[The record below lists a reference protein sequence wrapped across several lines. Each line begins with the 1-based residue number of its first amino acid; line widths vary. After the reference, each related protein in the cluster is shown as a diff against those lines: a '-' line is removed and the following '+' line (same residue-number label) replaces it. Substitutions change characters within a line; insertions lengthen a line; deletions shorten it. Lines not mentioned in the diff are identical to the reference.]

1 MSEYFCGFNKV
12 ITLRLAKI
20 HDMKKITTFLLGLS
34 APFYFA
40 QQAGDLVSAEQK
52 LDLTPQGVVNFI
64 ANNLGEQNAPDFVS
78 YLNSFNVGL
87 KGYKITYYT
96 KNEKNVL
103 VKATGLLM
111 YPKVGFKL
119 STVVSDHGTTDSRHN
134 VPSNFKGALTAGFVV
149 ELSYVL
155 NGYILMAPDYVGM
168 GTGEGT
174 HPYVDYATEAGATI
188 DFITAANK
196 ALAQLNVKRYDEY
209 FLAGY
214 SQGAHAAM
222 STLKRLSISNPN
234 NIQFKYAY
242 MGDGPYDFSGV
253 TLQKGV
259 LEKDIYPFTAF
270 LANVLHSCN
279 TTGYQ
284 TYNTGISEVISA
296 EYLDKYNYHVVQD
309 NGGLLWGP
317 VIWRKLFTSSFV
329 NDVTNNP
336 NNKLR
341 QCMKPKDVY
350 DWYNKTPMTL
360 GHSTVDLAIP
370 PENTS
375 KTIDVQRGYYPWW
388 DLNKYKLD
396 SFYWGPI
403 GHVGGIVP
411 FTLASNAKFN
421 TLRSGGLLN
430 QWAIAGSIFGK
441 QSAATPSETAS
452 LFPSQIKPDL
462 GNMQLVEITD
472 FNQEKAASRS
482 ANERSLSSLKDGV
495 YLLKVSENNENK
507 MLPYIKSTPK
517 EIPENEII
525 QSESKGILQLKID
538 QEELSAVYIFD
549 ENKTLI
555 RTVTKEQYQ
564 QNGGISLQDLETKN
578 YIFEVAT
585 PFYNLQFNK
594 AISNPTSENTTDIFT
609 QNRQIKVKA
618 SNDIKSINIYS
629 ISGAQIVQQEINK
642 PIFESRSLEPGVY
655 VVQVTLANG
664 KVINKKIKL

>member
-1 MSEYFCGFNKV
+1 M
-12 ITLRLAKI
+12 RKI
-20 HDMKKITTFLLGLS
+20 AVFLLGLA

-40 QQAGDLVSAEQK
+40 QQPGDLVSVEQK

-64 ANNLGEQNAPDFVS
+64 ANNLGEQNAPDFVN
-78 YLNSFNVGL
+78 YLNGFNVGL

-96 KNEKNVL
+96 KNENNNL

-111 YPKVGFKL
+111 FPNVGFKL

-134 VPSNFKGALTAGFVV
+134 VPSNFKGTLTAGFVV

-188 DFITAANK
+188 DFVTAADK
-196 ALAQLNVKRYDEY
+196 VLSQLGVKRYDEY

-222 STLKRLSISNPN
+222 STLKKLSVSNPTN
-234 NIQFKYAY
+234 LKFKYAY

-253 TLQKGV
+253 TLNKGV
-259 LEKDIYPFTAF
+259 LEKDFYPFTAF

-279 TTGYQ
+279 NTGYK
-284 TYNTGISEVISA
+284 TYTSDISEVISA
-296 EYLDKYNYHVVQD
+296 EYLDRYNYHVVQD

-317 VIWRKLFTSSFV
+317 VIWRKLFTTNFI

-336 NNKLR
+336 GNKLR

-375 KTIDVQRGYYPWW
+375 KTIEVQRGYYPWW

-396 SFYWGPI
+396 SFYWGPL
-403 GHVGGIVP
+403 GHIGGIVP
-411 FTLASNAKFN
+411 FVLASNAKFN

-430 QWAIAGSIFGK
+430 QWAIADSIFGK
-441 QSAATPSETAS
+441 QSAPVLSQADPLSS
-452 LFPSQIKPDL
+452 SQIKPDL
-462 GNMQLVEITD
+462 GTMQLIQITD
-472 FNQEKAASRS
+472 FNQEKAVSRS
-482 ANERSLSSLKDGV
+482 AANRNLSSLKDGV
-495 YLLKVSENNENK
+495 YLLKVSENNEDK
-507 MLPYIKSTPK
+507 LIPYIKNTPK
-517 EIPENEII
+517 EIAENEMV
-525 QSESKGILQLKID
+525 QSENNAVLQLKINP
-538 QEELSAVYIFD
+538 QELSSVHIFD
-549 ENKTLI
+549 ENKNLVKTI
-555 RTVTKEQYQ
+555 SNEQYQ
-564 QNGGISLQDLETKN
+564 ENNGIDIRDLENKI
-578 YIFEVAT
+578 YIFEVVT
-585 PFYNLQFNK
+585 PFYNLQFK
-594 AISNPTSENTTDIFT
+594 KSIDHGLTGDASEIYT
-609 QNRQIKVKA
+609 QDRQIRAK
-618 SNDIKSINIYS
+618 SGDIIKSISIYS
-629 ISGAQIVQQEINK
+629 ISGTLVLQQEVNK
-642 PIFESRSLEPGVY
+642 SSFESDNLEPGVY
-655 VVQVTLANG
+655 VVQISLSNG
-664 KVINKKIKL
+664 KVNHKKIKL

>member
-1 MSEYFCGFNKV
+1 
-12 ITLRLAKI
+12 
-20 HDMKKITTFLLGLS
+20 MKKITTFLLSLT

-40 QQAGDLVSAEQK
+40 QQAGDVVSAEQK
-52 LDLTPQGVVNFI
+52 LDLTPQGVINFI
-64 ANNLGEQNAPDFVS
+64 ANNLGDQNAPEFAN
-78 YLNSFNVGL
+78 YLNSFNLGL

-96 KNEKNVL
+96 KNENNVL

-111 YPKVGFKL
+111 YPNVPFKL

-168 GTGEGT
+168 GTGDGT

-196 ALAQLNVKRYDEY
+196 VLAQLNIKRYDEY

-222 STLKRLSISNPN
+222 STLKRLSISNPG
-234 NIQFKYAY
+234 NIKFKYAY

-253 TLQKGV
+253 TLNKGV
-259 LEKDIYPFTAF
+259 LEKDIYPFTSF
-270 LANVLHSCN
+270 LANVLHTCN
-279 TTGYQ
+279 NTGYK
-284 TYNTGISEVISA
+284 TYSNDISEVISA

-341 QCMKPKDVY
+341 LCMKPKDVY

-360 GHSTVDLAIP
+360 GHSTIDLAIP

-396 SFYWGPI
+396 SFYWGPL
-403 GHVGGIVP
+403 GHVGGILP

-430 QWAIAGSIFGK
+430 EWAIAGSIFSK
-441 QSAATPSETAS
+441 QSEKTSEKPSLLS
-452 LFPSQIKPDL
+452 SQIKPDL
-462 GNMQLVEITD
+462 GSMQLVEITD
-472 FNQEKAASRS
+472 FNKEKAQSRT
-482 ANERSLSSLKDGV
+482 AGDQNLSTLKDGV
-495 YLLKVSENNENK
+495 YLLKVSENNQDK
-507 MLPYIKSTPK
+507 IIPYIKNTPK
-517 EIPENEII
+517 EVTENEIV
-525 QSESKGILQLKID
+525 QSMTASVLQLKVD
-538 QEELSAVYIFD
+538 QDELTAVNIFD

-555 RTVTKEQYQ
+555 RSISSKQYRDA
-564 QNGGISLQDLETKN
+564 GGINIQNLENKN
-578 YIFEVAT
+578 YTFEVVT
-585 PFYNLQFNK
+585 PYYNLQFSK
-594 AISNPTSENTTDIFT
+594 SAGGILSPESSTDIYT
-609 QNRQIKVKA
+609 LRQQIVAKSGNNIKNI
-618 SNDIKSINIYS
+618 SIYS
-629 ISGAQIVQQEINK
+629 ISGSLIVQQEVNK
-642 PIFESRSLEPGVY
+642 PVFESGNLEPGIY
-655 VVQVTLANG
+655 LVQIILSNG
-664 KVINKKIKL
+664 KIINKKVKL

>member
-1 MSEYFCGFNKV
+1 
-12 ITLRLAKI
+12 
-20 HDMKKITTFLLGLS
+20 MKKITTFLLGLT

-40 QQAGDLVSAEQK
+40 QQAGDVVSAEQK
-52 LDLTPQGVVNFI
+52 LDLTPQGVISFI
-64 ANNLGEQNAPDFVS
+64 ANNLGDQNAPEFS
-78 YLNSFNVGL
+78 NYLNGFNVGL

-96 KNEKNVL
+96 KNENNVL

-111 YPKVGFKL
+111 YPNVPFKL
-119 STVVSDHGTTDSRHN
+119 STVVSDHGTTDSRNN
-134 VPSNFKGALTAGFVV
+134 VPSNFKGTLTAGFVV

-168 GTGEGT
+168 GTGDGT

-196 ALAQLNVKRYDEY
+196 VLAQLNIKRYDEY

-234 NIQFKYAY
+234 NIKFKYAY

-253 TLQKGV
+253 TLNKGV
-259 LEKDIYPFTAF
+259 LEKDIYPFTSF
-270 LANVLHSCN
+270 LANVLHTCN
-279 TTGYQ
+279 NTGYK
-284 TYNTGISEVISA
+284 TYNNNISEVISA

-317 VIWRKLFTSSFV
+317 VIWRKLFTTSFV

-341 QCMKPKDVY
+341 SCMKPKDVY

-396 SFYWGPI
+396 SFYWGPL
-403 GHVGGIVP
+403 GHVGGILP

-430 QWAIAGSIFGK
+430 EWAIAGSIFGK
-441 QSAATPSETAS
+441 QSTVKTTEQPALLT
-452 LFPSQIKPDL
+452 SQIKPDL
-462 GNMQLVEITD
+462 GNMQLLDITD
-472 FNQEKAASRS
+472 FNTEKVQSRTAVDKNLS
-482 ANERSLSSLKDGV
+482 ALKDGV
-495 YLLKVSENNENK
+495 YLLKVLENNENK
-507 MLPYIKSTPK
+507 IIPYIKNTPQ
-517 EIPENEII
+517 EVAENEIV
-525 QSESKGILQLKID
+525 QSVNASVLRLKVD
-538 QEELSAVYIFD
+538 QEELTAVHIFD

-555 RTVTKEQYQ
+555 KSISPKQYDEA
-564 QNGGISLQDLETKN
+564 GGINVQDLENKN
-578 YIFEVAT
+578 YTFEVVT
-585 PFYNLQFNK
+585 PYYNLQFNK
-594 AISNPTSENTTDIFT
+594 AVGGTPSAESNTDIYA
-609 QNRQIKVKA
+609 QKQQIVAKSA
-618 SNDIKSINIYS
+618 SDIKNISIYNIL
-629 ISGAQIVQQEINK
+629 GALIIQQEVNK
-642 PIFESRSLEPGVY
+642 PQFESRNLESGIY
-655 VVQVTLANG
+655 VVQATLSNG
-664 KVINKKIKL
+664 KIINKKVKL

>member
-52 LDLTPQGVVNFI
+52 LDLTPQGVINFI

-111 YPKVGFKL
+111 YPNVGFKL

-296 EYLDKYNYHVVQD
+296 EYLDRYNYHVVQD

-317 VIWRKLFTSSFV
+317 VIWRKLFTTSFV

-341 QCMKPKDVY
+341 LCMKPKDVY

-525 QSESKGILQLKID
+525 QSENKGILQLKID
-538 QEELSAVYIFD
+538 QEELSTVYIFD

-629 ISGAQIVQQEINK
+629 ISGAQIVQHEINK

-655 VVQVTLANG
+655 VVKVTLANG
-664 KVINKKIKL
+664 KVISKKIKL

>member
-155 NGYILMAPDYVGM
+155 NGYILIAPDYVGM

-284 TYNTGISEVISA
+284 TYNTDISEVISA
-296 EYLDKYNYHVVQD
+296 EYLDRYNYHVVQD
-309 NGGLLWGP
+309 NGDLLWGP
-317 VIWRKLFTSSFV
+317 VIWRKLFTTSFV

-462 GNMQLVEITD
+462 GNMQLVKITD

-594 AISNPTSENTTDIFT
+594 VISNPTSENITDIFT

-664 KVINKKIKL
+664 KVISKKIKL

>member
-1 MSEYFCGFNKV
+1 
-12 ITLRLAKI
+12 
-20 HDMKKITTFLLGLS
+20 MKKITTFLLSLT

-40 QQAGDLVSAEQK
+40 QQAGDVVSAEQK
-52 LDLTPQGVVNFI
+52 LDLTPQGVINFI
-64 ANNLGEQNAPDFVS
+64 ANNLGDQNAPEFAN
-78 YLNSFNVGL
+78 YLNSFNIGL

-96 KNEKNVL
+96 KNENNVL

-111 YPKVGFKL
+111 YPNVPFKL

-168 GTGEGT
+168 GTGDGT

-196 ALAQLNVKRYDEY
+196 VLAQLNIKRYDEY

-222 STLKRLSISNPN
+222 STLKRLSISNPD
-234 NIQFKYAY
+234 NIKFKYAY

-253 TLQKGV
+253 TLNKGV
-259 LEKDIYPFTAF
+259 LEKDIYPFTSF
-270 LANVLHSCN
+270 LANVLHTCN
-279 TTGYQ
+279 NTGYK
-284 TYNTGISEVISA
+284 TYNNDISEVISA

-317 VIWRKLFTSSFV
+317 VIWRKLFTTSFV

-396 SFYWGPI
+396 SFYWGPL
-403 GHVGGIVP
+403 GHVGGILP

-430 QWAIAGSIFGK
+430 EWAIAGSIFGK
-441 QSAATPSETAS
+441 QPEKTSEKPSLLS
-452 LFPSQIKPDL
+452 SQIKPDL
-462 GNMQLVEITD
+462 GSMQLVEITD
-472 FNQEKAASRS
+472 FNKEKAQSRTAGS
-482 ANERSLSSLKDGV
+482 QNLSDLKDGV
-495 YLLKVSENNENK
+495 YLLKVSENNEDK
-507 MLPYIKSTPK
+507 IIPYIKNTPQ
-517 EIPENEII
+517 EVTENEIV
-525 QSESKGILQLKID
+525 QSVNASLLQLKVD
-538 QEELSAVYIFD
+538 QEELTAVHIFD

-555 RTVTKEQYQ
+555 KSISKKQYRET
-564 QNGGISLQDLETKN
+564 GGINIQNLESKN
-578 YIFEVAT
+578 YTFEVVT
-585 PFYNLQFNK
+585 PYYNLQFSK
-594 AISNPTSENTTDIFT
+594 SVGGTISSENSTNIYT
-609 QNRQIKVKA
+609 QRQQIVAA
-618 SNDIKSINIYS
+618 STNDIKNITIYS
-629 ISGAQIVQQEINK
+629 ISGSLIVQQNVNK
-642 PIFESRSLEPGVY
+642 PVFESRNLESGVY
-655 VVQVTLANG
+655 LVQVTLSNERIISK
-664 KVINKKIKL
+664 KVKL

>member
-1 MSEYFCGFNKV
+1 MSEYFYGFNKV

-52 LDLTPQGVVNFI
+52 LDLTPQGVINFI

-78 YLNSFNVGL
+78 YLNSFNIGL

-111 YPKVGFKL
+111 YPNVGFKL

-296 EYLDKYNYHVVQD
+296 EYLDRYNYHVVQD

-317 VIWRKLFTSSFV
+317 VIWRKLFTTSFV

-341 QCMKPKDVY
+341 LCMKPKDVY

-441 QSAATPSETAS
+441 QSVATPSETAFLS
-452 LFPSQIKPDL
+452 PSQIKPDL

-525 QSESKGILQLKID
+525 QSENKGILQLKID

-664 KVINKKIKL
+664 KVISKKIKL

>member
-1 MSEYFCGFNKV
+1 
-12 ITLRLAKI
+12 
-20 HDMKKITTFLLGLS
+20 MKKITTFLLGLT

-40 QQAGDLVSAEQK
+40 QQAGDVVSAEQK
-52 LDLTPQGVVNFI
+52 LDLTPQGVINFI
-64 ANNLGEQNAPDFVS
+64 ANNLGEQNAPDFAS
-78 YLNSFNVGL
+78 YLNSFNIGL

-96 KNEKNVL
+96 KNENNVL

-111 YPKVGFKL
+111 YPNVGYKL
-119 STVVSDHGTTDSRHN
+119 STVVSDHGTTDSRQN

-168 GTGEGT
+168 GTGDGV

-188 DFITAANK
+188 DFVTAANK
-196 ALAQLNVKRYDEY
+196 VLAQLGIKRYDEY

-222 STLKRLSISNPN
+222 STLKRLSISNPTN
-234 NIQFKYAY
+234 LKFKYAY

-253 TLQKGV
+253 TLNKGV
-259 LEKDIYPFTAF
+259 LEKDFYPFTSF
-270 LANVLHSCN
+270 LANVLHTCN
-279 TTGYQ
+279 NTGFK
-284 TYNTGISEVISA
+284 TYNTDISEVISA

-317 VIWRKLFTSSFV
+317 VIWKKLFTNNFI

-341 QCMKPKDVY
+341 LCMKPKDVY

-375 KTIDVQRGYYPWW
+375 KTIDVQRGYYAWW

-403 GHVGGIVP
+403 GHVGGILP

-430 QWAIAGSIFGK
+430 QWAIAGSVFGK
-441 QSAATPSETAS
+441 QAANNTDQETPPLYS
-452 LFPSQIKPDL
+452 SQIKPQL
-462 GNMQLVEITD
+462 GNMELLEITD
-472 FNQEKAASRS
+472 FNKEKAVSRS
-482 ANERSLSSLKDGV
+482 TANRSLSSLEDGV
-495 YLLKVSENNENK
+495 YLLKVSENNESK
-507 MLPYIKSTPK
+507 MIPYIKNTPK
-517 EIPENEII
+517 EVAENEIV
-525 QSESKGILQLKID
+525 QSESTALLKLKVNQD
-538 QEELSAVYIFD
+538 ELSSINIFD
-549 ENKTLI
+549 ENKSLVK
-555 RTVTKEQYQ
+555 TVSKDQYQ
-564 QNGGISLQDLETKN
+564 ENGGISLQNLDSQKYT
-578 YIFEVAT
+578 FEVVT
-585 PFYNLQFNK
+585 SYYNLQFSK
-594 AISNPTSENTTDIFT
+594 SIGKPSENNADIFT
-609 QNRQIKVKA
+609 QNRQIKA
-618 SNDIKSINIYS
+618 RANNDIKNISIYN
-629 ISGAQIVQQEINK
+629 ISGALILQQEVNALQ
-642 PIFESRSLEPGVY
+642 FESRGLESGVY
-655 VVQVTLANG
+655 VVQVTLSNG
-664 KVINKKIKL
+664 KTINKKVKL

>member
-1 MSEYFCGFNKV
+1 M
-12 ITLRLAKI
+12 R
-20 HDMKKITTFLLGLS
+20 KITTFLLGLT

-40 QQAGDLVSAEQK
+40 QQAGDVVSAEQK
-52 LDLTPQGVVNFI
+52 LDLTPQGVINFI
-64 ANNLGEQNAPDFVS
+64 SNNLGDQDAPEFAG

-96 KNEKNVL
+96 KNENNVL

-111 YPKVGFKL
+111 YPNVGFKL
-119 STVVSDHGTTDSRHN
+119 STVVSDHGTTDSRNN

-168 GTGEGT
+168 GTGDGV

-196 ALAQLNVKRYDEY
+196 VLGQLGVKRYDEY

-234 NIQFKYAY
+234 NIKFKYAY

-253 TLQKGV
+253 TLNKGV
-259 LEKDIYPFTAF
+259 LEKDIYPFTSF
-270 LANVLHSCN
+270 LANVLHTCN
-279 TTGYQ
+279 NTGYK
-284 TYNTGISEVISA
+284 TYNNNISEVISA

-317 VIWRKLFTSSFV
+317 VIWRKLFTTNFV

-375 KTIDVQRGYYPWW
+375 KTIDVQRGYYAWW

-396 SFYWGPI
+396 SFYWGPL
-403 GHVGGIVP
+403 GHVGGILP

-430 QWAIAGSIFGK
+430 EWAIAGSIFGK
-441 QSAATPSETAS
+441 QSAEKTNEKPA
-452 LFPSQIKPDL
+452 LFSSQIKPDL
-462 GNMQLVEITD
+462 GTLQLVEITD
-472 FNQEKAASRS
+472 FNKEKVQSRT
-482 ANERSLSSLKDGV
+482 ANDHSLLALKDGV

-507 MLPYIKSTPK
+507 IIPYIKNTPK
-517 EIPENEII
+517 EVAENEIV
-525 QSESKGILQLKID
+525 QSANSSVLQLKVD
-538 QEELSAVYIFD
+538 QDELTSVNIFD

-555 RTVTKEQYQ
+555 KSISQKQYRET
-564 QNGGISLQDLETKN
+564 GGINIQDLENKN
-578 YIFEVAT
+578 YTFEVVT
-585 PFYNLQFNK
+585 PYYNLQFNK
-594 AISNPTSENTTDIFT
+594 AIGGTPSSENSTDIFT
-609 QNRQIKVKA
+609 QKQQIIAKA
-618 SNDIKSINIYS
+618 SNDIKNISIYS
-629 ISGAQIVQQEINK
+629 ISGALIVQQEVNRSQ
-642 PIFESRSLEPGVY
+642 FESRNLEPGVY
-655 VVQVTLANG
+655 LVQITLSNG
-664 KVINKKIKL
+664 KVINKKVKL

>member
-1 MSEYFCGFNKV
+1 
-12 ITLRLAKI
+12 
-20 HDMKKITTFLLGLS
+20 MKKITTFLMGLT

-52 LDLTPQGVVNFI
+52 LDLTPQGVINFI
-64 ANNLGEQNAPDFVS
+64 ANNLGEQDAPEFAN
-78 YLNSFNVGL
+78 YLNGFNVGL

-96 KNEKNVL
+96 KNENNVL

-111 YPKVGFKL
+111 YPNVGFKL
-119 STVVSDHGTTDSRHN
+119 STVVSDHGTTDSRNN
-134 VPSNFKGALTAGFVV
+134 VPSNFKGTLTAGFVV

-155 NGYILMAPDYVGM
+155 NGYVLMAPDYVGM
-168 GTGEGT
+168 GSGDGV

-196 ALAQLNVKRYDEY
+196 VLGQLGVKRYDEY

-234 NIQFKYAY
+234 NIKFKYAY

-253 TLQKGV
+253 TLNKGV
-259 LEKDIYPFTAF
+259 LEKDFYPFTSF
-270 LANVLHSCN
+270 LANVLHTCN
-279 TTGYQ
+279 NTGYK
-284 TYNTGISEVISA
+284 TYNNNISEVISA

-317 VIWRKLFTSSFV
+317 VIWRKLFTPNFV
-329 NDVTNNP
+329 NDVTTNP

-375 KTIDVQRGYYPWW
+375 KTIDVQRGYYAWW

-403 GHVGGIVP
+403 GHVGGILP
-411 FTLASNAKFN
+411 FTLASNVKFN

-430 QWAIAGSIFGK
+430 EWAIAGSIFGK
-441 QSAATPSETAS
+441 QSAEKTNEKTT
-452 LFPSQIKPDL
+452 LLPSQIKPDL
-462 GNMQLVEITD
+462 GAMELVEITD
-472 FNQEKAASRS
+472 FNKEKIQSRT
-482 ANERSLSSLKDGV
+482 ATDRNLSTLKDGV

-507 MLPYIKSTPK
+507 IIPYIKNTPK
-517 EIPENEII
+517 EVSENEIV
-525 QSESKGILQLKID
+525 QSATPSVLQLKVD
-538 QEELSAVYIFD
+538 QDELSAVYVFD
-549 ENKTLI
+549 ESKTLVKSI
-555 RTVTKEQYQ
+555 SQKQYREA
-564 QNGGISLQDLETKN
+564 GGINLQDLENKN
-578 YIFEVAT
+578 YTFEVVT
-585 PFYNLQFNK
+585 PYYNLQFNK
-594 AISNPTSENTTDIFT
+594 AIGGTPSSESNTDIFT
-609 QNRQIKVKA
+609 QKQQIIAKA
-618 SNDIKSINIYS
+618 GNDIKNISIYS
-629 ISGAQIVQQEINK
+629 ISGSLVVQQEVNK
-642 PIFESRSLEPGVY
+642 PLFESRNLEPGVY
-655 VVQVTLANG
+655 LVQVTLSNG
-664 KVINKKIKL
+664 KVIHKKVKL

>member
-1 MSEYFCGFNKV
+1 
-12 ITLRLAKI
+12 
-20 HDMKKITTFLLGLS
+20 MKKITTFLLS
-34 APFYFA
+34 ITAPFYFA
-40 QQAGDLVSAEQK
+40 QQAGDVISAEQK
-52 LDLTPQGVVNFI
+52 LDLTPQGVISFI
-64 ANNLGEQNAPDFVS
+64 ANNLGNKDAPEFAS

-96 KNEKNVL
+96 KNENNVL

-111 YPKVGFKL
+111 YPNVPFKL

-168 GTGEGT
+168 GTGDGV

-196 ALAQLNVKRYDEY
+196 VLTQLNIKRYDEY

-234 NIQFKYAY
+234 NIKFKYAY

-253 TLQKGV
+253 TLNKGV
-259 LEKDIYPFTAF
+259 LEKDIYPFTSF
-270 LANVLHSCN
+270 LANVLHTCN
-279 TTGYQ
+279 NTGYK
-284 TYNTGISEVISA
+284 TYSNDISEVISA

-317 VIWRKLFTSSFV
+317 VIWRNLFTANFV
-329 NDVTNNP
+329 SDVTNNP

-341 QCMKPKDVY
+341 QCLKPKDVY

-403 GHVGGIVP
+403 GHVGGILP

-430 QWAIAGSIFGK
+430 EWAIAGSVFGR
-441 QSAATPSETAS
+441 QSTEKSSEKPIVLS
-452 LFPSQIKPDL
+452 SQIKPDL
-462 GNMQLVEITD
+462 GTMKLAEITD
-472 FNQEKAASRS
+472 FNQEKAKSRT
-482 ANERSLSSLKDGV
+482 ADNHNLATLKDGV
-495 YLLKVSENNENK
+495 YLLKVSENNEDK
-507 MLPYIKSTPK
+507 IIPYIKNTPQK
-517 EIPENEII
+517 VNENEII
-525 QSESKGILQLKID
+525 QSATPSVLQLKVD
-538 QEELSAVYIFD
+538 QAELSSVNIFD

-555 RTVTKEQYQ
+555 KSISKKQYHEA
-564 QNGGISLQDLETKN
+564 GGINVEELENKN
-578 YIFEVAT
+578 YTFEVVT
-585 PFYNLQFNK
+585 PYYNLQFNK
-594 AISNPTSENTTDIFT
+594 AVGGKPFSENNVDIFS
-609 QNRQIKVKA
+609 QKQQIIAKA
-618 SNDIKSINIYS
+618 GSDIKNISIYS
-629 ISGAQIVQQEINK
+629 ISGSLVIQQEVNK
-642 PIFESRSLEPGVY
+642 PLFESRSLESGIY
-655 VVQVTLANG
+655 LIQITLSNG
-664 KVINKKIKL
+664 KVINKKVKL

>member
-1 MSEYFCGFNKV
+1 
-12 ITLRLAKI
+12 
-20 HDMKKITTFLLGLS
+20 MKKITTFLLGFT

-40 QQAGDLVSAEQK
+40 QQAGDVVSAEQK
-52 LDLTPQGVVNFI
+52 LDLTPQGVINFI
-64 ANNLGEQNAPDFVS
+64 ANNLGEQDAPDFAS

-96 KNEKNVL
+96 KNENNAL

-111 YPKVGFKL
+111 YPNVGYKL
-119 STVVSDHGTTDSRHN
+119 STVVSDHGTTDSRQN

-168 GTGEGT
+168 GTGDGV

-188 DFITAANK
+188 DFVTAANK
-196 ALAQLNVKRYDEY
+196 VLAQLGIKRYDEY

-222 STLKRLSISNPN
+222 STLKRLSISNPTN
-234 NIQFKYAY
+234 LKFKYAY

-253 TLQKGV
+253 TLNKGV
-259 LEKDIYPFTAF
+259 LEKDFYPFTSF
-270 LANVLHSCN
+270 LANVLHTCN
-279 TTGYQ
+279 NTGFK
-284 TYNTGISEVISA
+284 TYNTDISEVISA

-317 VIWRKLFTSSFV
+317 VIWKKLFTNNFI

-375 KTIDVQRGYYPWW
+375 KTIDVQRGYYAWW

-403 GHVGGIVP
+403 GHVGGILP

-430 QWAIAGSIFGK
+430 QWAIAGSVFGK
-441 QSAATPSETAS
+441 QAANSTDQETPPLYS
-452 LFPSQIKPDL
+452 SQIKPQL
-462 GNMQLVEITD
+462 GNMELLEITD
-472 FNQEKAASRS
+472 FNKEKAASRS
-482 ANERSLSSLKDGV
+482 AANRSLSSLEDGV
-495 YLLKVSENNENK
+495 YLLKVSENNESK
-507 MLPYIKSTPK
+507 MIPYIKNTPK
-517 EIPENEII
+517 EVAENEIV
-525 QSESKGILQLKID
+525 QSESATLLKLKINQD
-538 QEELSAVYIFD
+538 ELSSINIFD
-549 ENKTLI
+549 ENKSLVKTI
-555 RTVTKEQYQ
+555 SKDQYLKQ
-564 QNGGISLQDLETKN
+564 DGISLQNLDSQKYT
-578 YIFEVAT
+578 FEVIT
-585 PFYNLQFNK
+585 SYYNLQFSK
-594 AISNPTSENTTDIFT
+594 SLGKPSENNADIFT
-609 QNRQIKVKA
+609 QNRQIKVRA
-618 SNDIKSINIYS
+618 NQDIKNISIYN
-629 ISGAQIVQQEINK
+629 ISGALILQQEVNAVQ
-642 PIFESRSLEPGVY
+642 FESRSLDSGVY
-655 VVQVTLANG
+655 VVQVILSNG
-664 KVINKKIKL
+664 KAINKKVKL

>member
-1 MSEYFCGFNKV
+1 
-12 ITLRLAKI
+12 
-20 HDMKKITTFLLGLS
+20 MKKITTILMGLT

-52 LDLTPQGVVNFI
+52 LDLTPQGVINFI
-64 ANNLGEQNAPDFVS
+64 ANNLGEQDAPEFAN
-78 YLNSFNVGL
+78 YLNGFNVGL

-96 KNEKNVL
+96 KNENNVL

-111 YPKVGFKL
+111 YPNVGFKL

-134 VPSNFKGALTAGFVV
+134 VPSNFKGTLTAGFVV

-168 GTGEGT
+168 GTGDGV

-196 ALAQLNVKRYDEY
+196 VLAQVGIKRYDEY

-234 NIQFKYAY
+234 NIKFKYAY

-253 TLQKGV
+253 TLNKGV
-259 LEKDIYPFTAF
+259 LEKDIYPFTSF
-270 LANVLHSCN
+270 LANVLHTCN
-279 TTGYQ
+279 NTGYK
-284 TYNTGISEVISA
+284 TYNNNISEVISA

-317 VIWRKLFTSSFV
+317 VIWRKLFTPNFV

-375 KTIDVQRGYYPWW
+375 KTIDVQRGYYAWW

-403 GHVGGIVP
+403 GHVGGILP
-411 FTLASNAKFN
+411 FTLASNVKFN

-430 QWAIAGSIFGK
+430 EWAIAGSIFGK
-441 QSAATPSETAS
+441 QSAEKTNEKTT
-452 LFPSQIKPDL
+452 LLPSQIKPDL
-462 GNMQLVEITD
+462 GAMELVEITD
-472 FNQEKAASRS
+472 FNKEKIQSRT
-482 ANERSLSSLKDGV
+482 ATDRNLSTLKDGV

-507 MLPYIKSTPK
+507 IIPYIKNTPK
-517 EIPENEII
+517 EVSENEIV
-525 QSESKGILQLKID
+525 QSATPTVLQLKVD
-538 QEELSAVYIFD
+538 QDELSAVYIFD
-549 ENKTLI
+549 ESKTLVKSI
-555 RTVTKEQYQ
+555 SQKQYREA
-564 QNGGISLQDLETKN
+564 GGISLQDLENKN
-578 YIFEVAT
+578 YTFEVVT
-585 PFYNLQFNK
+585 PYYNLQFNK
-594 AISNPTSENTTDIFT
+594 AIGGTPSSESNTDIFT
-609 QNRQIKVKA
+609 QKQHIIAKA
-618 SNDIKSINIYS
+618 GNDIKNISIYS
-629 ISGAQIVQQEINK
+629 ISGSLVVQQEVNK
-642 PIFESRSLEPGVY
+642 PLFESRNLEPGVY
-655 VVQVTLANG
+655 LVQVTLSNG
-664 KVINKKIKL
+664 KVIHKKVKL

>member
-1 MSEYFCGFNKV
+1 M
-12 ITLRLAKI
+12 R
-20 HDMKKITTFLLGLS
+20 KITTFLLGLT
-34 APFYFA
+34 APFYFS
-40 QQAGDLVSAEQK
+40 QQAGDVVSAEQK
-52 LDLTPQGVVNFI
+52 LDLTPQGVINFI
-64 ANNLGEQNAPDFVS
+64 SYNLGDQDAPEFAS

-96 KNEKNVL
+96 KNENNVL

-111 YPKVGFKL
+111 YPNVPFKL
-119 STVVSDHGTTDSRHN
+119 STVVSDHGTTDSRNN

-168 GTGEGT
+168 GTGDGV

-196 ALAQLNVKRYDEY
+196 VLSQQGIKRYDEY

-234 NIQFKYAY
+234 NIKFKYAY

-253 TLQKGV
+253 TLNKGV
-259 LEKDIYPFTAF
+259 LEKDIYPFTSF
-270 LANVLHSCN
+270 LANVLHTCN
-279 TTGYQ
+279 NTGYK
-284 TYNTGISEVISA
+284 TYNNNISEVISA

-317 VIWRKLFTSSFV
+317 VIWRKLFTTNFV

-375 KTIDVQRGYYPWW
+375 KTIDVQRGYYAWW

-396 SFYWGPI
+396 SFYWGPL
-403 GHVGGIVP
+403 GHVGGILP

-430 QWAIAGSIFGK
+430 EWAIAGSIFGK
-441 QSAATPSETAS
+441 QSAEKTSEKPVLLS
-452 LFPSQIKPDL
+452 SQIKPDL

-472 FNQEKAASRS
+472 FNKEKAQSRTASEQ
-482 ANERSLSSLKDGV
+482 NLSTLKDGV

-507 MLPYIKSTPK
+507 IIPYIKNTPK
-517 EIPENEII
+517 EVPENEII
-525 QSESKGILQLKID
+525 QSANSSVLQLKVNQD
-538 QEELSAVYIFD
+538 ELTAVNVFD

-555 RTVTKEQYQ
+555 KSISQKQYREA
-564 QNGGISLQDLETKN
+564 GGINVQDLENKN
-578 YIFEVAT
+578 YTFEVVT
-585 PFYNLQFNK
+585 LYYNLQFSK
-594 AISNPTSENTTDIFT
+594 AFGGTLSSENNADIFT
-609 QNRQIKVKA
+609 QKQQIIAKA
-618 SNDIKSINIYS
+618 GNDIKNISIYS
-629 ISGAQIVQQEINK
+629 ISGALIVQQEVNR
-642 PIFESRSLEPGVY
+642 PQFESRNLELGIY
-655 VVQVTLANG
+655 LVQVTLSNG
-664 KVINKKIKL
+664 KVINKKVKL